1 MESNKEKKVNEEI
14 RKKIK
19 ELLQIYVLRE
29 NQQGIQLFG
38 DKELEDKFRES
49 FPYIET
55 PDQERSIREILEDL
69 ESPKPM
75 DRLLAGDSGFGKT
88 EVAMRAAFRTVV
100 SNYQV
105 LLLAPTTILASQH
118 YESFKERMEP
128 FGVKIELLT
137 RHKTS
142 KEKEIIFEKIKN
154 GEIDIIIGTHALLS
168 DLLQIRRLG
177 GLVIIDE
184 EQRFG
189 VMQKE
194 KFKKN

>member
-142 KEKEIIFEKIKN
+142 KEKEIIFEKK
-154 GEIDIIIGTHALLS
+154 
-168 DLLQIRRLG
+168 
-177 GLVIIDE
+177 
-184 EQRFG
+184 
-189 VMQKE
+189 
-194 KFKKN
+194 

>member
-1 MESNKEKKVNEEI
+1 M
-14 RKKIK
+14 
-19 ELLQIYVLRE
+19 LRE

-142 KEKEIIFEKIKN
+142 KEKEIIFEKK
-154 GEIDIIIGTHALLS
+154 
-168 DLLQIRRLG
+168 
-177 GLVIIDE
+177 
-184 EQRFG
+184 
-189 VMQKE
+189 
-194 KFKKN
+194 

>member
-1 MESNKEKKVNEEI
+1 MGKMESNKEKVNEEI

-142 KEKEIIFEKIKN
+142 KEKK
-154 GEIDIIIGTHALLS
+154 
-168 DLLQIRRLG
+168 
-177 GLVIIDE
+177 
-184 EQRFG
+184 
-189 VMQKE
+189 
-194 KFKKN
+194 

>member
-1 MESNKEKKVNEEI
+1 MNGKKWKATKKKVNEEI

-75 DRLLAGDSGFGKT
+75 DRLLAGDSGSET

-100 SNYQV
+100 SNYQYCCWLQLSYLPLNIMRALKREWN
-105 LLLAPTTILASQH
+105 LL
-118 YESFKERMEP
+118 
-128 FGVKIELLT
+128 V
-137 RHKTS
+137 S
-142 KEKEIIFEKIKN
+142 K
-154 GEIDIIIGTHALLS
+154 
-168 DLLQIRRLG
+168 
-177 GLVIIDE
+177 
-184 EQRFG
+184 
-189 VMQKE
+189 
-194 KFKKN
+194 